1 MTLSDNSQT
10 QHTARRR
17 QKALAVFRGNNPGV
31 KEQGPGGQT
40 LDQSTYLVRRLGNTQ
55 SNNQLPSGAVV
66 VDGPCGCTIG
76 GGGGGD
82 IGGGGGDFP

>member
-1 MTLSDNSQT
+1 MPRVEMTLTDNSQT

-17 QKALAVFRGNNPGV
+17 QKALAVFRGNNPAV
-31 KEQGPGGQT
+31 KEQGPGGQA

-66 VDGPCGCTIG
+66 VDGPCGCYSVVPG
-76 GGGGGD
+76 P
-82 IGGGGGDFP
+82 F